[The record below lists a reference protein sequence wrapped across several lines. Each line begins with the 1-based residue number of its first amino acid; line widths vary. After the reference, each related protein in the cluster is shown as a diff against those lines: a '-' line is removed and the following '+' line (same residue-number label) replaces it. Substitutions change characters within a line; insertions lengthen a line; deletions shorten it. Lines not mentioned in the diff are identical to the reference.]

1 MEAARRTALA
11 KGEVGIRDRKMSPT
25 LRAFLRNSFLPF
37 YETTKREEPNTLRF
51 YKCRVEKLLQ
61 DPILS
66 ALKLEVVST
75 QTVAEYVARLLEN
88 EPKIAVA
95 TINRDLATLRRALR
109 LANEWGELVSKPP
122 KISLL
127 DGEVCR

>member
-75 QTVAEYVARLLEN
+75 QTVADYVARLLEN
-88 EPKIAVA
+88 EPK
-95 TINRDLATLRRALR
+95 LPLRQSI
-109 LANEWGELVSKPP
+109 G
-122 KISLL
+122 ISPRC
-127 DGEVCR
+127 GVPCASRTNGASW